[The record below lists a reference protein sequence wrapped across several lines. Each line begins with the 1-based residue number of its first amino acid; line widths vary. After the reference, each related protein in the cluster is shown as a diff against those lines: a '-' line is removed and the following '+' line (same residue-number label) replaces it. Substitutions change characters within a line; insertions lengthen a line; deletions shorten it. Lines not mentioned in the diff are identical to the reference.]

1 MEQAKKGSAF
11 NLFVGGFIVF
21 MVVLIAYTA
30 IFGDP
35 EPERTMT
42 PQTTASS
49 SGYRSCTEAV
59 RARLKSPSSA
69 NFPWSPDKMIDL
81 GNNTFMVLGHV
92 DAQNGFGAMLNT
104 NFSCKVRVDTA
115 AKKYSLE
122 EVNIN

>member
-1 MEQAKKGSAF
+1 
-11 NLFVGGFIVF
+11 
-21 MVVLIAYTA
+21 
-30 IFGDP
+30 
-35 EPERTMT
+35 
-42 PQTTASS
+42 
-49 SGYRSCTEAV
+49 
-59 RARLKSPSSA
+59 
-69 NFPWSPDKMIDL
+69 MIDL